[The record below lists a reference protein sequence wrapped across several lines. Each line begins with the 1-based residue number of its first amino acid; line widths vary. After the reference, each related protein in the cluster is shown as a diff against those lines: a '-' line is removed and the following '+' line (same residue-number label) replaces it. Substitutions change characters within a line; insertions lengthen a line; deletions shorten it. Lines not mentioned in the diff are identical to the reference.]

1 MTLNNGYLANNTGIH
16 ILALIRS
23 SQAGIGMTSQR
34 TRDRM
39 LNRLRE
45 QGIKDEVVL
54 AAIGSIPRHI
64 FVDEALSIRA
74 YEDVSLPIGFGQTIS
89 QPYIVARMSELLR
102 NGQSIDKVL
111 EIGTGCGYQT
121 AVLSKLAKEVYSVE
135 RIRPLVL
142 KARDHLRKLKC
153 VNVKLDH
160 ADGNLGLPQLA
171 PFDTIIVTAAA
182 SHIPQ
187 DLLTQLAIGGR
198 LIIPVGT
205 DEQILYLVERVSTND
220 YHQTKLE
227 AVKFVPLLGGTSS
240 Q

>member
-1 MTLNNGYLANNTGIH
+1 M
-16 ILALIRS
+16 ALIRS

-39 LNRLRE
+39 LSRLRE
-45 QGIKDEVVL
+45 QGIKDEIVL
-54 AAIGSIPRHI
+54 SAIGNTPRHI

-102 NGQSIDKVL
+102 NGKSLGKVL

-135 RIRPLVL
+135 RIRPLVM
-142 KARDHLRKLKC
+142 KARGHLRELKC
-153 VNVKLDH
+153 TNVKLGH

-171 PFDTIIVTAAA
+171 PFDAIMVTAAA

-187 DLLTQLAIGGR
+187 DLLDQLAIDGR
-198 LIIPVGT
+198 LVIPVGT
-205 DEQILYLVERVSTND
+205 DEQILYLVERVSQSE
-220 YHQTKLE
+220 YRQTKLE
-227 AVKFVPLLGGTSS
+227 PVKFVPLLGGTS
-240 Q
+240 

>member
-1 MTLNNGYLANNTGIH
+1 M
-16 ILALIRS
+16 ALIRS
-23 SQAGIGMTSQR
+23 SQTGIGMTSQR

-39 LNRLRE
+39 LSRLRE
-45 QGIKDEVVL
+45 QGIKDEIVL
-54 AAIGSIPRHI
+54 SAIGNTPRHI

-102 NGQSIDKVL
+102 NGKQLEKVM

-135 RIRPLVL
+135 RIRPLVM
-142 KARDHLRKLKC
+142 KARGHLRELKC
-153 VNVKLDH
+153 VNVKLAH
-160 ADGNLGLPQLA
+160 ADGNIGLAEIA
-171 PFDTIIVTAAA
+171 PFDAILVTAAA

-187 DLLTQLAIGGR
+187 DLLDQLAIGGR

-205 DEQILYLVERVSTND
+205 DEQVLYLVEHVSASE
-220 YHQTKLE
+220 YRQTKLE
-227 AVKFVPLLGGTSS
+227 PVKFVPLLGGTS
-240 Q
+240 

>member
-1 MTLNNGYLANNTGIH
+1 MAI
-16 ILALIRS
+16 IRS
-23 SQAGIGMTSQR
+23 TQTGIGMTSQR

-39 LNRLRE
+39 LSRLRE

-54 AAIGSIPRHI
+54 SAIGSIPRHI

-102 NGQSIDKVL
+102 NGKPLEKVL

-135 RIRPLVL
+135 RIRPLVM
-142 KARDHLRKLKC
+142 KARGHLRELKC
-153 VNVKLDH
+153 INVKLAH
-160 ADGNLGLPQLA
+160 ADGNIGLADLA
-171 PFDTIIVTAAA
+171 PFDGIMVTAAA

-187 DLLTQLAIGGR
+187 ELLNQLAIHGR

-205 DEQILYLVERVSTND
+205 DEQILYLVERKSATE
-220 YHQTKLE
+220 YKQTKLE
-227 AVKFVPLLGGTSS
+227 PVKFVPLLGGTS
-240 Q
+240 

>member
-1 MTLNNGYLANNTGIH
+1 
-16 ILALIRS
+16 
-23 SQAGIGMTSQR
+23 MTSQR

-39 LNRLRE
+39 LSRLRE
-45 QGIKDEVVL
+45 QGIKDEIVL
-54 AAIGSIPRHI
+54 SAIGNTPRHI

-102 NGQSIDKVL
+102 NGKQLEKVM

-135 RIRPLVL
+135 RIRPLVM
-142 KARDHLRKLKC
+142 KARGHLRELKC
-153 VNVKLDH
+153 VNVKLAH
-160 ADGNLGLPQLA
+160 ADGNIGLAEIA
-171 PFDTIIVTAAA
+171 PFDAILVTAAA

-187 DLLTQLAIGGR
+187 DLLNQLAVGGR

-205 DEQILYLVERVSTND
+205 DEQVLFLVERTSETD
-220 YHQTKLE
+220 YRQTKLE
-227 AVKFVPLLGGTSS
+227 AVKFVPLLGGTS
-240 Q
+240 

>member
-1 MTLNNGYLANNTGIH
+1 M
-16 ILALIRS
+16 ALVRS

-45 QGIKDEVVL
+45 QGIKDEIVL
-54 AAIGSIPRHI
+54 SAIGSIPRHI

-102 NGQSIDKVL
+102 NGGQLQKVL

-121 AVLSKLAKEVYSVE
+121 AVLSKIAKEVYSVE
-135 RIRPLVL
+135 RIRPLIM
-142 KARDHLRKLKC
+142 KARGHLRELKC

-160 ADGNLGLPQLA
+160 ADGNMGLPQLA
-171 PFDTIIVTAAA
+171 PFDAIMVTAAA

-187 DLLTQLAIGGR
+187 DLLDQLAIGGR

-205 DEQILYLVERVSTND
+205 DEQILYLVERLSPSE
-220 YHQTKLE
+220 YRQTKLE
-227 AVKFVPLLGGTSS
+227 PVKFVPLLGGTS
-240 Q
+240 

>member
-1 MTLNNGYLANNTGIH
+1 MAI
-16 ILALIRS
+16 IRTT
-23 SQAGIGMTSQR
+23 QTGIGMTSQR

-39 LNRLRE
+39 LSRLRE

-54 AAIGSIPRHI
+54 SAIGSIPRHI

-102 NGQSIDKVL
+102 NGKSLDKVM
-111 EIGTGCGYQT
+111 EIGTGCGFQT

-135 RIRPLVL
+135 RIRPLVM
-142 KARDHLRKLKC
+142 KARGHLRELKC
-153 VNVKLDH
+153 INVKLAH
-160 ADGNLGLPQLA
+160 ADGNIGLADLA
-171 PFDTIIVTAAA
+171 PFDGILVTAAA

-187 DLLTQLAIGGR
+187 ELLNQLAINGR

-205 DEQILYLVERVSTND
+205 DEQILYLVERKSATD
-220 YHQTKLE
+220 YKHTKLE
-227 AVKFVPLLGGTSS
+227 PVKFVPLLGGTS
-240 Q
+240 